1 VTKALILMLAALAAV
16 DVAADR
22 VVPEEAA
29 TLERLQGGEIIAG
42 ETESDGVGAS
52 GRMRLLVRA
61 PARAIWEVIV
71 SCDLAFAFVE
81 GLQSCEVVEEASGRA
96 VVHQVV
102 KQSWLIPT
110 YDFVFESLRRPYERI
125 DVRLIDGNLKALD
138 GSWIF
143 QETDE
148 GTLVDYRIRIQPSL
162 PAPRF
167 IVRRNIS
174 RGMPDMLACIRGLA
188 RGSGPEELERQ
199 DLARCPG
206 PLPAARRPQ

>member
-1 VTKALILMLAALAAV
+1 MLGTLATFAVSADPVVTG
-16 DVAADR
+16 DSG
-22 VVPEEAA
+22 

-42 ETESDGVGAS
+42 ETDSGGAGAS
-52 GRMRLLVRA
+52 GRMQLLVRA
-61 PARAIWEVIV
+61 PARAIWDVIV
-71 SCDLAFAFVE
+71 SCELAFTFVQ
-81 GLQSCEVVEEASGRA
+81 GLQACEVVEEGGGRA

-102 KQSWLIPT
+102 NQSWLIPT

-125 DVRLIDGNLKALD
+125 DVRLLHGNLKALD
-138 GSWIF
+138 GAWVF
-143 QETDE
+143 RETDE

-199 DLARCPG
+199 DLGRCPG
-206 PLPAARRPQ
+206 PVPVVRYAQ